1 MLSYSPSFCPT
12 ANWRSTSAASSSSRK
27 THCAAATSQA
37 QIRTLCA
44 GRSITFVH
52 NLLATVKSPSK
63 RIVPLL
69 LVASMIMDYNDTIM
83 ATTPLTNRVKAFRE
97 ARSWSQAELAERAGI
112 SRSGISAIE
121 SNRLTPSVDA
131 ALQLARV
138 FECAVE
144 ELFGHFAEPSS
155 PEWAWPAA
163 HFPCRYWLAEVGGKT
178 LAYPVEMPTAG
189 QRLPDGVAQQ
199 PAALEDKN
207 ELAQRTLVIATCDPA
222 ASFLVNLYE
231 RQSSFRL
238 LILSRSSGESLSLL
252 SQGLVHA
259 AGVHLSRVNES
270 PGNAALVR
278 ERLPADSWQLL
289 RAAQWVEGLAVAN
302 DSTVRTVREATKSS
316 LRWVGRLPGAGARR
330 CQDELRGDA
339 RPPARTAR
347 DHRAVADAIVND
359 WAEAGICLRLASEE
373 AQLRFFSIC
382 EDQYDLCFPHR
393 QAADPRI
400 AALIKTI
407 RSAEY
412 RGLINSLP
420 GYRAADAG
428 EVEVLRSHS

>member
-1 MLSYSPSFCPT
+1 MT
-12 ANWRSTSAASSSSRK
+12 D
-27 THCAAATSQA
+27 
-37 QIRTLCA
+37 
-44 GRSITFVH
+44 V
-52 NLLATVKSPSK
+52 
-63 RIVPLL
+63 
-69 LVASMIMDYNDTIM
+69 
-83 ATTPLTNRVKAFRE
+83 PLTNRIKSFRE
-97 ARSWSQAELAERAGI
+97 ARNWSQAELAERAGI

-144 ELFGHFAEPSS
+144 ELFGHFAEATP
-155 PEWAWPAA
+155 PEWAWPAN
-163 HFPCRYWLAEVGGKT
+163 HFPTRYWLGEVGGRT

-199 PAALEDKN
+199 PAPLDDKQ
-207 ELAQRTLVIATCDPA
+207 EIAQRTLVIATCDPA
-222 ASFLVNLYE
+222 AQFLVNLYE
-231 RQSSFRL
+231 RQSPFRL
-238 LILSRSSGESLSLL
+238 LILSRSSGESLALL
-252 SQGLVHA
+252 AQGLVHA

-278 ERLPADSWQLL
+278 DRLPAESWQLL
-289 RAAQWVEGLAVAN
+289 RAAQWEEGLAVAS
-302 DSTVRTVREATKSS
+302 DSAVRTLREATKSS
-316 LRWVGRLPGAGARR
+316 LRWIGRLPGAGARR
-330 CQDELRGDA
+330 CQDELRGDS
-339 RPPARTAR
+339 RLPQRTAR
-347 DHRAVADAIVND
+347 DHRAVAEAIVNE

-382 EDQYDLCFPHR
+382 EDQYDLCYSHR

-400 AALIKTI
+400 VALVKTI

-412 RGLINSLP
+412 RSLVNSLP

-428 EVEVLRSHS
+428 EVEVIRSGS